1 MAIIKKTIIDNTIFK
16 ELQEKYPPLES
27 ENGVTYKQ
35 KLDYL
40 TFEIDFLSN
49 PTIRMLR
56 KKHGSVVIAV
66 IFYLRTEMCKNG
78 WKVRVDDGIYYQ
90 TLVQDCSYCCDLDM
104 GVTNKIIHDLVNN
117 HEMYVVCDDSV
128 EEGKFLTCPQQ
139 IYNYE
144 MACQKRKTSRER
156 QARLRAKRNES
167 SEQKKVS
174 DIEED
179 LQDNSSSKNIEEDNP
194 FGIEQDPKEL
204 FR

>member
-56 KKHGSVVIAV
+56 KKYGSVVIAV

-104 GVTNKIIHDLVNN
+104 GVTSEIIHDLVNN
-117 HEMYVVCDDSV
+117 H
-128 EEGKFLTCPQQ
+128 
-139 IYNYE
+139 
-144 MACQKRKTSRER
+144 
-156 QARLRAKRNES
+156 
-167 SEQKKVS
+167 
-174 DIEED
+174 
-179 LQDNSSSKNIEEDNP
+179 
-194 FGIEQDPKEL
+194 
-204 FR
+204 

>member
-1 MAIIKKTIIDNTIFK
+1 M
-16 ELQEKYPPLES
+16 
-27 ENGVTYKQ
+27 
-35 KLDYL
+35 
-40 TFEIDFLSN
+40 
-49 PTIRMLR
+49 R
-56 KKHGSVVIAV
+56 KA
-66 IFYLRTEMCKNG
+66 T
-78 WKVRVDDGIYYQ
+78 
-90 TLVQDCSYCCDLDM
+90 
-104 GVTNKIIHDLVNN
+104 
-117 HEMYVVCDDSV
+117 V

>member
-1 MAIIKKTIIDNTIFK
+1 M
-16 ELQEKYPPLES
+16 
-27 ENGVTYKQ
+27 
-35 KLDYL
+35 
-40 TFEIDFLSN
+40 
-49 PTIRMLR
+49 
-56 KKHGSVVIAV
+56 
-66 IFYLRTEMCKNG
+66 
-78 WKVRVDDGIYYQ
+78 DDGIYYQ
-90 TLVQDCSYCCDLDM
+90 TLIQDCSYCCDLDM
-104 GVTNKIIHDLVNN
+104 GVTSNIIHDLVNN
-117 HEMYVVCDDSV
+117 HEMYVVCDDGV

-156 QARLRAKRNES
+156 QARLRAKRNGS